1 MTMCSRNELEI
12 ILKQMIEVYRSVYGS
27 EIVKVVLYGSYARGD
42 NQADSDIAAIVHGD
56 RAQLQEGLK
65 TVWDRSSN
73 LELKYGTIV
82 SPTVIPFDEY
92 ENYKKDLPYYRN
104 IEAEGVDIFA
114 E

>member
-1 MTMCSRNELEI
+1 MCTHNELMI
-12 ILKQMIEVYRSVYGS
+12 ILEQMANIYHSVYGS
-27 EIVKVVLYGSYARGD
+27 
-42 NQADSDIAAIVHGD
+42 AIVHGD

-65 TVWDRSSN
+65 TIWDKSSN

>member
-1 MTMCSRNELEI
+1 MCTHNELMI
-12 ILKQMIEVYRSVYGS
+12 ILEQMANIYHSVYGS
-27 EIVKVVLYGSYARGD
+27 A
-42 NQADSDIAAIVHGD
+42 IAHGD
-56 RAQLQEGLK
+56 RAHLQEGLK
-65 TVWDRSSN
+65 TIWDKSSN

-104 IEAEGVDIFA
+104 IEAEGIDIFA

>member
-1 MTMCSRNELEI
+1 MCTHNELMI
-12 ILKQMIEVYRSVYGS
+12 ILEQMADIYHSVYGS
-27 EIVKVVLYGSYARGD
+27 AIARIILYGSYARGD
-42 NQADSDIAAIVHGD
+42 NQADSDMDIAAIVHGD
-56 RAQLQEGLK
+56 RAHLQEGLK
-65 TVWDRSSN
+65 TIWDKSSN

-104 IEAEGVDIFA
+104 IEAEGIDIFA